1 MNKLGLTKK
10 EDQKIADAYPGG
22 DHTFYHQDLDESNIT
37 DAENWFVGGEM
48 VGIVSEVHGGII
60 GYVHLEHADDITTV
74 LNLHVINSATEPIQ
88 IEDDHVTISDKHG
101 EIAHWVSDEWEED
114 STVTAAI
121 ANAIDVY
128 HTEGA
133 KALRKLI
140 GREINVEPKDR
151 F

>member
-1 MNKLGLTKK
+1 MNKLGLTEK
-10 EDQKIADAYPGG
+10 EDQKIAEAYPGG
-22 DHTFYHQDLDESNIT
+22 DHKFYHQDLD
-37 DAENWFVGGEM
+37 DANVADATQWVDENKM
-48 VGIVSEVHGGII
+48 VAIVSEIHGGII
-60 GYVHLEHADDITTV
+60 GYIHADHADDITTI
-74 LNLHVINSATEPIQ
+74 LNLHVIDSVTEPIQ
-88 IEDDHVTISDKHG
+88 IEDDHVTISDEHG

-121 ANAIDVY
+121 ANAINVY

-133 KALRKLI
+133 KALRKRI